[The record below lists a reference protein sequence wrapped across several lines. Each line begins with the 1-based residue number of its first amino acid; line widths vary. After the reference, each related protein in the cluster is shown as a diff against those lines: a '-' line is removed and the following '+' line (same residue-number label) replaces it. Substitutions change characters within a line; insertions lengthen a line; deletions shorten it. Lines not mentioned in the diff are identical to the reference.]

1 MEICGPVCPFLSFY
15 LPSTPTLI
23 ILSSPFFL
31 QHPSFLILLLTRCL
45 VLQPAVV
52 VQASGAREA
61 VETHRWSGWFP
72 LSQNWDRSHFQIS
85 GPHS

>member
-1 MEICGPVCPFLSFY
+1 MDITDPVCPFLLFPPA
-15 LPSTPTLI
+15 LTV
-23 ILSSPFFL
+23 LSSRFFL
-31 QHPSFLILLLTRCL
+31 QRPPSLILPLTLCL
-45 VLQPAVV
+45 VLQLAVV
-52 VQASGAREA
+52 VHTSGAREA